1 MQKEKERKVSAFYT
15 CSSLPR
21 AGIWDSTILVDMKS
35 IYTGKDA
42 KTLSWRFFMKVSRRL
57 KVYCL
62 QAAYNRCFDFNIS
75 FRIIW
80 RPCYRHENRN
90 MLVKLRLHTFVRFL
104 NRLRV
109 VMYLVWV
116 ADMWTVVTQIPHTI
130 PVGVYLV
137 SSSFQFDTLVN
148 GVSNPYNAFWKHV
161 SDTIFSVL

>member
-1 MQKEKERKVSAFYT
+1 MFKFASCWASLAYEIVLFLWIWKAFTQEKMQR
-15 CSSLPR
+15 
-21 AGIWDSTILVDMKS
+21 
-35 IYTGKDA
+35 
-42 KTLSWRFFMKVSRRL
+42 RFHGVFFIKVSRRL

-80 RPCYRHENRN
+80 RPYYRHKNRI
-90 MLVKLRLHTFVRFL
+90 MLVNLLKLRLHTFARFL

-148 GVSNPYNAFWKHV
+148 GIPNPYNAFWKHV
-161 SDTIFSVL
+161 SDL